1 MPPSSIDAHRYAIP
15 AQVKKE
21 LTVEQDLAMKK
32 MRRRVVVA
40 SVIGT
45 TLEWYDFFLYG
56 VVAALVL
63 NKQYFPSSDPF
74 VSNMLSW
81 GSVGIAFIS
90 RPLGGV
96 IFGHF
101 GDKLGRKAMLLIT
114 LLIMGISTVL
124 IGCLPT
130 YDQIGL
136 WAPFLLIMLRTL
148 QGIGLGGEWGG
159 AVLMTYEYATP
170 TTRCF
175 YGSLTQ
181 LGLSIG
187 MFLASG
193 VVGIMTLMLS
203 NEAFLSWGWRVPFL
217 ISIVMLAVGW
227 YIRINIM
234 ETPDFQKAQAKK
246 NAQKKEGK
254 IPFVELLTK
263 HRPRVIAGFF
273 ARGIGGV
280 GFNIM
285 AAYSITYLTQIIK
298 VPKEQ
303 ALLAVN
309 IGTVFLTL
317 MIPFA
322 GWLGDRFGRMRVFII
337 GCLFEGACAFPIF
350 YLINHAAGSIVLA
363 CIGVSI
369 YLGLIHGVI
378 SGLNPSMFSSL
389 FPVHVRYTGIS
400 FTFQMASMVFSG
412 MTPMIALYL
421 VKINDNQ
428 PWLLCSYMLAI
439 GLVSAAAATWI
450 KRDQEREERELAAS
464 GEQTAMQAQTPRS
477 VIKPEEEAEMAEA
490 EPA

>member
-1 MPPSSIDAHRYAIP
+1 
-15 AQVKKE
+15 
-21 LTVEQDLAMKK
+21 MKK
-32 MRRRVVVA
+32 MRRKVVVA

-74 VSNMLSW
+74 VSNMLAW

-90 RPLGGV
+90 RPLGGI

-101 GDKLGRKAMLLIT
+101 GDKLGRKAMLMLT

-130 YDQIGL
+130 YNQIGL
-136 WAPFLLIMLRTL
+136 WAPFLLIVLRTC

-159 AVLMTYEYATP
+159 AVLMTFEYATKD
-170 TTRCF
+170 TRCF

-193 VVGIMTLMLS
+193 IVGVMTFLLS
-203 NEAFLSWGWRVPFL
+203 NEAFMEWGWRVPFL
-217 ISIVMLAVGW
+217 ISIVMLGVGY
-227 YIRINIM
+227 YIRMNIM

-246 NAQKKEGK
+246 TEQKKVK
-254 IPFVELLTK
+254 IPLVELLTN
-263 HRPRVIAGFF
+263 HRKRVIAGFF
-273 ARGIGGV
+273 ARAIGSV

-298 VPKEQ
+298 VPKQ
-303 ALLAVN
+303 DALLAVN
-309 IGTVFLTL
+309 IGTIFLTL

-337 GCLFEGACAFPIF
+337 GCLLEGACAFPIF
-350 YLINHAAGSIVLA
+350 YMINHAAGNFVIA
-363 CIGVSI
+363 CAGVAI
-369 YLGLIHGVI
+369 YLGFIHGII

-389 FPVHVRYTGIS
+389 FPTHVRYTGIS

-412 MTPMIALYL
+412 GTPMVALYL
-421 VKINDNQ
+421 VRMNDNQ
-428 PWLLCSYMLAI
+428 PWMLCTYALII
-439 GLVSAAAATWI
+439 GLMSAAAATWI
-450 KRDQEREERELAAS
+450 KLDQSREEQEATQTQKECPAPEL
-464 GEQTAMQAQTPRS
+464 
-477 VIKPEEEAEMAEA
+477 V
-490 EPA
+490 